1 MKISKYQIKNNL
13 IIILLIITNICLGQP
28 GEIDLSF
35 NSEDTGYSLGRGFSN
50 ANVQSTA
57 LQSDGKIIVVG
68 QLQGNTYNETLI
80 NSNIIRLNQD
90 GSIDNTFSNS
100 GIPNN
105 KINEVVILPDDKI
118 IIAGQFTTF
127 GVQNCGRI
135 ARLSSNGTIDLS
147 FNSIG
152 VNSSIEELV
161 LQDDGKIIIGGSFS
175 TGSSSKVLR
184 LNGDGTI
191 DTTFNSGT
199 NTNNTVT
206 SIAIDESG
214 NYYVGGQFTTF
225 NGVAKSKIVK
235 LLSDGSIDN
244 TFAIGS
250 GITNGNVYDLIINKQ
265 NAIMVLGSFNAYN
278 SSSANNIIALNPN
291 GTKNVGFNSPFSS
304 GLERYLYSIVQL
316 DDGSYIFGGFYSSPA
331 SSFLYKTFEN
341 GIFDL
346 NFDEFFQISIKGG
359 VFSVKKT
366 ADEDLIIGGSFE
378 KYRKWIG
385 NGIIKISQSGQK
397 YINFNANKGINGPV
411 SSIRAVTK
419 DNNGKYL
426 IAGNILQYNDK
437 SCRGLLR
444 VDENGQAD
452 SAFDIGVGVDL
463 GEEDLIIS
471 VDVQSDDKIIAVGSF
486 SHFNYILK
494 KNIVR
499 LNPDGSID
507 PSFITATGT
516 NSSNNGFDGPVTTVH
531 IQADGRILLGGSF
544 TKYRGIS
551 CKNMV
556 RLLSNGD
563 IDNSFLIGSG
573 FNYPVQIIKEL
584 TNGNI
589 MIGGSFSS
597 YNGTTCNNL
606 VILTQSGL
614 IAPGFNSG
622 QGLSGAYSIYDIIE
636 LPTSKFLVAIQGDT
650 WNNQNLDGLIR
661 LNADGSVD
669 ASFDLSA
676 KFDGSIKD
684 ISLLADNKI
693 LVGGLFNKKGIQFC
707 KGLVRLESDGQIDLS
722 FDTGAGVGVDPFDY
736 GNTGVSSMQV
746 MDDNSVIIGG
756 NFSSF
761 NWIGKNRLAKINL
774 SSVGLPLT
782 LISFTGQKELNFNQI
797 NWTSSFEVYFKG
809 YEVQKSRDGHNFV
822 KIGFVLSKHAKD
834 NEQNYL
840 FSDTQV
846 NEALNYY
853 RLKMV
858 DEDNSFSY
866 SKILSVSNLEEE
878 PISLFPNPVIDDLFI
893 SKGYENN
900 SFLILNANGQLIKK
914 GILVNNKINLKELN
928 VGIYYLQVN
937 SNNGNNS
944 YKFVKI

>member
-494 KNIVR
+494 K
-499 LNPDGSID
+499 
-507 PSFITATGT
+507 
-516 NSSNNGFDGPVTTVH
+516 
-531 IQADGRILLGGSF
+531 
-544 TKYRGIS
+544 YR
-551 CKNMV
+551 
-556 RLLSNGD
+556 
-563 IDNSFLIGSG
+563 
-573 FNYPVQIIKEL
+573 
-584 TNGNI
+584 
-589 MIGGSFSS
+589 
-597 YNGTTCNNL
+597 
-606 VILTQSGL
+606 
-614 IAPGFNSG
+614 
-622 QGLSGAYSIYDIIE
+622 
-636 LPTSKFLVAIQGDT
+636 
-650 WNNQNLDGLIR
+650 
-661 LNADGSVD
+661 
-669 ASFDLSA
+669 
-676 KFDGSIKD
+676 
-684 ISLLADNKI
+684 
-693 LVGGLFNKKGIQFC
+693 
-707 KGLVRLESDGQIDLS
+707 
-722 FDTGAGVGVDPFDY
+722 
-736 GNTGVSSMQV
+736 
-746 MDDNSVIIGG
+746 
-756 NFSSF
+756 
-761 NWIGKNRLAKINL
+761 
-774 SSVGLPLT
+774 
-782 LISFTGQKELNFNQI
+782 
-797 NWTSSFEVYFKG
+797 
-809 YEVQKSRDGHNFV
+809 
-822 KIGFVLSKHAKD
+822 
-834 NEQNYL
+834 
-840 FSDTQV
+840 
-846 NEALNYY
+846 
-853 RLKMV
+853 
-858 DEDNSFSY
+858 
-866 SKILSVSNLEEE
+866 
-878 PISLFPNPVIDDLFI
+878 
-893 SKGYENN
+893 
-900 SFLILNANGQLIKK
+900 
-914 GILVNNKINLKELN
+914 
-928 VGIYYLQVN
+928 
-937 SNNGNNS
+937 
-944 YKFVKI
+944 